1 MDSLR
6 SLADLKDRI
15 RAALTPFAVGSF
27 ELDFGV
33 DIDVPSYGPFLGET
47 LVCIVACR
55 DCGTATVIE
64 CEVLRQEEGAH
75 HSVRACGTLCL
86 EDACACEG
94 GCFFHLNA
102 QMEEDAAECLV
113 THRVCVFLRA
123 SIHGL

>member
-1 MDSLR
+1 MPTLR
-6 SLADLKDRI
+6 IVSDCALASETHDTQR
-15 RAALTPFAVGSF
+15 GSCGCI
-27 ELDFGV
+27 L
-33 DIDVPSYGPFLGET
+33 DVPSYGPFLGET